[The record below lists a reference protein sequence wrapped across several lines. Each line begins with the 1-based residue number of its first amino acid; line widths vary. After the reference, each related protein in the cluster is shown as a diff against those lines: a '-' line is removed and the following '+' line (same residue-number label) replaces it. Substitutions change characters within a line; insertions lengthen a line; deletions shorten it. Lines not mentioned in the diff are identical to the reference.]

1 MSSDSAIPASA
12 SSESPPAGSSTLRVA
27 GLTKIYRIYE
37 RPIDRLLQ
45 MLFGDEQGRHADF
58 PALTDVGF
66 EMRCGETV
74 AIVGR
79 NGSGKSTLLQILAGT
94 MSPTSGQVEIR
105 GRVAALLELGAGFN
119 PEFNGIE
126 NARLCMQIYGLTRE
140 QIDERIAKVVEF
152 ADIGDYID
160 RPLSTYSSGM
170 FMRLAFSVVANVDA
184 DILIIDEALAVGD
197 AYFVQKCM
205 RFLSDFRKAG
215 GSLLFVSHDMGA
227 VKALCDRAIWLE
239 RGRVVAD
246 GSPDAIAK
254 RYLEAMYTGT
264 VSEAREE
271 ARSATGSPPPP
282 STRPPDSAD
291 HGVDGKQAQWSPV
304 SIVLDHAPKE
314 GFGEGGARIE
324 RVCILDEA
332 GQVAIDFSGGEAVTV
347 RVEFEALRDLPD
359 VIVGFFLKDRRGQA
373 LFGDNTY
380 MTFADSPRRVDA
392 GDVWSAEFAFRM
404 PILPAGEYVVTA
416 AVAQG
421 TQQDHRILHW
431 LHDAMVLVS
440 HSRMVPTGLVG
451 IPMRDIRLGPSAER
465 DD

>member
-1 MSSDSAIPASA
+1 M
-12 SSESPPAGSSTLRVA
+12 SSESEMPPSASPSIEAPTLRVA

-45 MLFGDEQGRHADF
+45 MLFGDERGRHADF
-58 PALTDVGF
+58 PALTEVGF

-94 MSPTSGQVEIR
+94 MSPTSGEVEIR

-184 DILIIDEALAVGD
+184 DVLIIDEALAVGD

-271 ARSATGSPPPP
+271 RPTATGSSPTSMPPA
-282 STRPPDSAD
+282 SVVE

-324 RVCILDEA
+324 RVCILDAA
-332 GQVAIDFSGGEAVTV
+332 GRPAIDFSGGESVVV
-347 RVEFEALRDLPD
+347 RVEFTALRDLSD

-380 MTFADSPRRVDA
+380 MTFADSPKRVDD
-392 GDVWSAEFAFRM
+392 GERWSAEFAFRM
-404 PILPAGEYVVTA
+404 PILPAGEYAVTA

-431 LHDAMVLVS
+431 LHDAMILIS

-451 IPMRDIRLGPSAER
+451 IPMRDIRLGPAAER